1 MTGKE
6 ILEEEFE
13 KAGMRGYRAEQVDTF
28 LQSVAKY
35 VDDQNDRNDDL
46 TYKLKILAD
55 KIEEYKK
62 DEGDIRD
69 ALLGAQKLGTSILN
83 EAKAKAEAMEK
94 EAKTS
99 SDELLSQAKLKVE
112 SLTKDSLKK
121 ATMDINMIKREID
134 GEQRKLEAMKQEV
147 SNFRSS
153 ILKQYKSHL
162 DLLSNLPT
170 VEAQPISFSS
180 SSAPTQAP
188 TQPKKNINIDIDDK
202 PIEIIEDNDAKV
214 DAHEDEHIEN
224 LEQIEQIEQ
233 IEQTKKAETSEIK
246 IDKNQQIEESQ
257 QTIEFNSRTSNTTTL
272 DLDEQEKEK
281 VKNDFNNRLKKTT
294 TFAEKYGE
302 LAFGSHKEK

>member
-13 KAGMRGYRAEQVDTF
+13 KAGMRGYRAEQVDVF
-28 LQSVAKY
+28 LKSVAKS
-35 VDDQNDRNDDL
+35 VDEQNDRNDDL

-83 EAKAKAEAMEK
+83 EAKAKAEALEK
-94 EAKTS
+94 GAKAS

-121 ATMDINMIKREID
+121 STMEINMIRREID

-170 VEAQPISFSS
+170 VESQAISFSS
-180 SSAPTQAP
+180 VPTPTQA
-188 TQPKKNINIDIDDK
+188 QPKQNINIDIDEK
-202 PIEIIEDNDAKV
+202 SKGIIEDSQAKADTQEDEPIGRKEQTTKEEISESKV
-214 DAHEDEHIEN
+214 DN
-224 LEQIEQIEQ
+224 
-233 IEQTKKAETSEIK
+233 S
-246 IDKNQQIEESQ
+246 QQIEESQ

-272 DLDEQEKEK
+272 ELDEKEKEK
-281 VKNDFNNRLKKTT
+281 VKSDFNNRLKKTN